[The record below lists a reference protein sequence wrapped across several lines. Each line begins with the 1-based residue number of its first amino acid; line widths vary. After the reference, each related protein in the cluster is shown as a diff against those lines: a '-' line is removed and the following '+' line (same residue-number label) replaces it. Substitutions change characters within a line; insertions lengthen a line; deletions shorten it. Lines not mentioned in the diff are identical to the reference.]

1 MKTTQPVLL
10 NNAAPAPRG
19 RDPLVRLLLAGALGL
34 LLASC
39 SCRPVPPAPV
49 PIPPIHDFTLKNLAS
64 EFPGE
69 IETVHYAG
77 QVQLIIFLLTDDPG
91 CRATLAE
98 WNRLQQGY
106 AAAGFTV
113 IGVVADDRPLAAI
126 TAEAAELAPE
136 FPLGLADVP
145 VVTAFGGLSA
155 IRAVRTLFLLDRAGN
170 LAHTYTGFVPMD
182 TLRDDIA
189 ALLAAPAPSEDEP

>member
-113 IGVVADDRPLAAI
+113 IGVVADDRPLATI
-126 TAEAAELAPE
+126 TTEVGELTPE

-145 VVTAFGGLSA
+145 VVTAFGG
-155 IRAVRTLFLLDRAGN
+155 
-170 LAHTYTGFVPMD
+170 
-182 TLRDDIA
+182 
-189 ALLAAPAPSEDEP
+189 PAPSAPCPFFHTVEIFFPHCGKIPQSFSIVWKNP